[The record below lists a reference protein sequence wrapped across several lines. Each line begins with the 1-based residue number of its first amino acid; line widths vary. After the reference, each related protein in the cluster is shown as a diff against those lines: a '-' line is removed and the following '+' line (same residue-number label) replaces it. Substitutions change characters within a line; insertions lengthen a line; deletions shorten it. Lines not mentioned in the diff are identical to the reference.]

1 MANQD
6 PSNLPPQQTNL
17 QGSTNARPATR
28 NEVAYRNGYVQG
40 QNAKDRNLAA
50 EERLAHERARYDLQ
64 ASRDNENAARG
75 LLLGIFVMALLGLV
89 GGALFLFNQR
99 EENNLP
105 TIIPV
110 PQNNQPQNQAAP
122 PSPKQE
128 TTIIERTIDR
138 TQEVIPVPAPQPQQ
152 PAEQPAPQAPNID
165 INIPNPVQQ
174 SGGEAQQPA
183 EAPAPANEAP
193 AAEQQSA
200 PESPSSPAPATAPEP
215 APAN

>member
-1 MANQD
+1 M
-6 PSNLPPQQTNL
+6 T
-17 QGSTNARPATR
+17 
-28 NEVAYRNGYVQG
+28 
-40 QNAKDRNLAA
+40 
-50 EERLAHERARYDLQ
+50 EEQRLAYERARYNNLQ
-64 ASRDNENAARG
+64 SRDNENAARG
-75 LLLGIFVMALLGLV
+75 LLVGIFVMALLGLV

-122 PSPKQE
+122 PSPQQE

-152 PAEQPAPQAPNID
+152 PAAQPAPQAPNID
-165 INIPNPVQQ
+165 INVPNPVQQ

-183 EAPAPANEAP
+183 EAPASEAP
-193 AAEQQSA
+193 APQAEQQSE
-200 PESPSSPAPATAPEP
+200 PEAADSPAPATAPEP